1 MATSVVPKQA
11 LLVWKEYISRYS
23 FKLGRKLL
31 RNSEIACR
39 EVAEGK
45 VGFIKQKS
53 TSIFNL
59 INSLWAFFHAHFRN
73 YSNSN

>member
-45 VGFIKQKS
+45 VGFIK
-53 TSIFNL
+53 
-59 INSLWAFFHAHFRN
+59 
-73 YSNSN
+73 